1 MIEKNEQMFKC
12 KINSKIFYTKIQL
25 MNKQININIKVNS
38 IDDDEYSEYYNN
50 YNLSHLYEINTYFK
64 LFNNIKDTYKDLIK
78 IMKAR
83 NFIIIENEDKTLTFS
98 IKIQINDK
106 IRNINLTLT
115 KKNIRKENNL
125 KLFNYKISDLE
136 DYRRLQTTPNNF
148 GYGYNLT
155 GHNPLDG
162 IISKINQ
169 LENDNEEKNER
180 IEYLENKINSY
191 KMKENK
197 FNNFLTL
204 DGNKK
209 NNIAISTIKYS
220 NNYNYN
226 KSNLILNENYPN
238 NYAIYHDNYN
248 VPKTSRNQTR
258 PYKSVEKNYCNDNED
273 NIKKRSKLKSLP
285 KNSKINNN
293 NINTNKP
300 KNDNILPIVK
310 RENILNLNSRII
322 FTNQEVKLIMKKL
335 SNGTS
340 SYSINLKLLYRA
352 SIDGDYEGI
361 IKMNCKNTLKTLTL
375 FYTTEGAR
383 FGVYTEKYIR
393 KSVRKGDRLFEVPG
407 SSFIIGLNKL
417 IYYNVLAKR
426 LSLYRKCDN
435 ELCFGFCTEINKN
448 QTNWLIYTSRNRFL
462 GKKFIFGDKNDVYLN
477 LDYRNII
484 GNNPVYILKDVEI
497 FDVIIESGNNV

>member
-1 MIEKNEQMFKC
+1 
-12 KINSKIFYTKIQL
+12 
-25 MNKQININIKVNS
+25 
-38 IDDDEYSEYYNN
+38 
-50 YNLSHLYEINTYFK
+50 
-64 LFNNIKDTYKDLIK
+64 
-78 IMKAR
+78 
-83 NFIIIENEDKTLTFS
+83 
-98 IKIQINDK
+98 
-106 IRNINLTLT
+106 
-115 KKNIRKENNL
+115 
-125 KLFNYKISDLE
+125 
-136 DYRRLQTTPNNF
+136 
-148 GYGYNLT
+148 
-155 GHNPLDG
+155 
-162 IISKINQ
+162 
-169 LENDNEEKNER
+169 
-180 IEYLENKINSY
+180 
-191 KMKENK
+191 
-197 FNNFLTL
+197 
-204 DGNKK
+204 
-209 NNIAISTIKYS
+209 
-220 NNYNYN
+220 
-226 KSNLILNENYPN
+226 
-238 NYAIYHDNYN
+238 
-248 VPKTSRNQTR
+248 
-258 PYKSVEKNYCNDNED
+258 
-273 NIKKRSKLKSLP
+273 
-285 KNSKINNN
+285 
-293 NINTNKP
+293 
-300 KNDNILPIVK
+300 
-310 RENILNLNSRII
+310 
-322 FTNQEVKLIMKKL
+322 MKKL

-497 FDVIIESGNNV
+497 FDVIIESRNNV